1 MYTLLKTGLL
11 LFFRESDLPSGTVSE
26 AHLSELF
33 EKFIEELIDYS
44 SDEHRSIIE
53 RLRCMNFTH
62 KQLSLLEEQKHTA
75 AEYLITDYMIR
86 TLFLIDM
93 EIRLLNLR
101 LQYPQ
106 SGIVPEV
113 KIESP
118 LYLSKELTVT
128 DVMELLYAL
137 HLIEAF
143 RKSDGSKIEF
153 SIVIRTFEEVLHI
166 QRFKNAAINRKLYL
180 TRFFDRLKGA
190 LIERSQ
196 RDSVNRVTAF
206 HHKQNEDHHGLRFFR
221 RFLSGRKSSS

>member
-1 MYTLLKTGLL
+1 MVPDFLFNLKPTAMYTLLKTGLL
-11 LFFRESDLPSGTVSE
+11 LFFRESDLPTGTVSE

-33 EKFIEELIDYS
+33 EEFIQELTAYS
-44 SDEHRSIIE
+44 SDDRRSIIE

-75 AEYLITDYMIR
+75 TEHLITDYMIR

-128 DVMELLYAL
+128 DLVELLYAL
-137 HLIEAF
+137 HLIGAF
-143 RKSDGSKIEF
+143 RKSDGSRIEF
-153 SIVIRTFEEVLHI
+153 SVVFGLTKQASAHRI
-166 QRFKNAAINRKLYL
+166 QL
-180 TRFFDRLKGA
+180 
-190 LIERSQ
+190 
-196 RDSVNRVTAF
+196 
-206 HHKQNEDHHGLRFFR
+206 
-221 RFLSGRKSSS
+221 

>member
-1 MYTLLKTGLL
+1 MVPDFLFNLKPTAMYTLLKTGLL
-11 LFFRESDLPSGTVSE
+11 LFFRESDLPTATVSE

-33 EKFIEELIDYS
+33 EEFIQELTAYS
-44 SDEHRSIIE
+44 SDDRRSIIE

-75 AEYLITDYMIR
+75 TEHLITDYMIR

-128 DVMELLYAL
+128 DLVELLYAL
-137 HLIEAF
+137 HLIGAF
-143 RKSDGSKIEF
+143 RKSDGSRIEF
-153 SIVIRTFEEVLHI
+153 SVVIHTFEEVLHI
-166 QRFKNAAINRKLYL
+166 RIKNYERFKNAAINRKIRL
-180 TRFFDRLKGA
+180 TGFLDQLKAA
-190 LIERSQ
+190 LTERSQ
-196 RDSVNRVTAF
+196 R
-206 HHKQNEDHHGLRFFR
+206 
-221 RFLSGRKSSS
+221 

>member
-1 MYTLLKTGLL
+1 MAFNSQTVVEIQSMDILDHNVEFVVSGVKRNFYT
-11 LFFRESDLPSGTVSE
+11 REGKALRSGVVSE

-62 KQLSLLEEQKHTA
+62 KQLSLLEEQRHTA
-75 AEYLITDYMIR
+75 TEYLITDYMIR

-106 SGIVPEV
+106 SGIVPKV

-166 QRFKNAAINRKLYL
+166 QIKNYERFKNAAINRKLYL
-180 TRFFDRLKGA
+180 TRFLDRLKGA

-196 RDSVNRVTAF
+196 R
-206 HHKQNEDHHGLRFFR
+206 
-221 RFLSGRKSSS
+221 

>member
-1 MYTLLKTGLL
+1 MDIFDHNVEFVVSGVKKIYT
-11 LFFRESDLPSGTVSE
+11 RESKVLRSGVVSE

-62 KQLSLLEEQKHTA
+62 KQLSLLEEQRHTA

-86 TLFLIDM
+86 TMFLIDM

-106 SGIVPEV
+106 SGIVPKV

-166 QRFKNAAINRKLYL
+166 QIKNYERFKNATINRKLYL
-180 TRFFDRLKGA
+180 TRFLDRLKGA

-196 RDSVNRVTAF
+196 R
-206 HHKQNEDHHGLRFFR
+206 
-221 RFLSGRKSSS
+221 

>member
-1 MYTLLKTGLL
+1 MDIFDHNVEFVVSGVKRNFYT
-11 LFFRESDLPSGTVSE
+11 RESNALSTVTVSE

-75 AEYLITDYMIR
+75 EEHLITDYMIR

-166 QRFKNAAINRKLYL
+166 QIKNYERFKNAAINRKLYL
-180 TRFFDRLKGA
+180 TRFLDRLKGA

-196 RDSVNRVTAF
+196 R
-206 HHKQNEDHHGLRFFR
+206 
-221 RFLSGRKSSS
+221 

>member
-1 MYTLLKTGLL
+1 MAFNSQTVVEIQSMDIFDHNVEFVVSGVKRNFYT
-11 LFFRESDLPSGTVSE
+11 RESNALSTVTVSE

-75 AEYLITDYMIR
+75 EEHLITDYMIR

-166 QRFKNAAINRKLYL
+166 QIKNYERFKNAAINRKLYL
-180 TRFFDRLKGA
+180 TRFLDRLKGA

-196 RDSVNRVTAF
+196 R
-206 HHKQNEDHHGLRFFR
+206 
-221 RFLSGRKSSS
+221 

>member
-11 LFFRESDLPSGTVSE
+11 LFFRESDLPTVTVSE

-44 SDEHRSIIE
+44 SGEHRSIIE

-75 AEYLITDYMIR
+75 TEHLITDYMKR

-106 SGIVPEV
+106 SGIVPKV

-128 DVMELLYAL
+128 DLVELLYAL

-143 RKSDGSKIEF
+143 RKSDGSRIEF
-153 SIVIRTFEEVLHI
+153 SVVIHTFEEVLHI
-166 QRFKNAAINRKLYL
+166 RIKNYERFKNAAINRKIRL
-180 TRFFDRLKGA
+180 TGFLDQLKAA
-190 LIERSQ
+190 LTERSQ
-196 RDSVNRVTAF
+196 R
-206 HHKQNEDHHGLRFFR
+206 
-221 RFLSGRKSSS
+221 

>member
-11 LFFRESDLPSGTVSE
+11 LFFRESDLPTVTVSE

-75 AEYLITDYMIR
+75 TEHLITDYMKR

-106 SGIVPEV
+106 SGIVPKV
-113 KIESP
+113 KIDSP

-128 DVMELLYAL
+128 DLVELLYAL

-143 RKSDGSKIEF
+143 RKSDGSRIEF
-153 SIVIRTFEEVLHI
+153 SVVIHTFEEVLHI
-166 QRFKNAAINRKLYL
+166 RIKNYERFKNAAINRKIRL
-180 TRFFDRLKGA
+180 TGFLDQLKAA
-190 LIERSQ
+190 LTERSQ
-196 RDSVNRVTAF
+196 R
-206 HHKQNEDHHGLRFFR
+206 
-221 RFLSGRKSSS
+221 

>member
-1 MYTLLKTGLL
+1 MAFNSQTVVEIQSMDIFDHNVEFVVSGVKRNFYT
-11 LFFRESDLPSGTVSE
+11 RESNALSTVTVSE

-106 SGIVPEV
+106 SGIVPKV

-166 QRFKNAAINRKLYL
+166 QIKNYERFKNAAINRKLYL
-180 TRFFDRLKGA
+180 TRFLDRLKGA

-196 RDSVNRVTAF
+196 R
-206 HHKQNEDHHGLRFFR
+206 
-221 RFLSGRKSSS
+221 

>member
-1 MYTLLKTGLL
+1 MAFNSQTVVEIQSMDIFDHNVEFVVSGVKRNFYT
-11 LFFRESDLPSGTVSE
+11 RESNALSTVTVSE

-62 KQLSLLEEQKHTA
+62 KQLSLLEEQRHTA
-75 AEYLITDYMIR
+75 EEHLITDYMIR

-166 QRFKNAAINRKLYL
+166 QIKNYERFKNATINRKLYL
-180 TRFFDRLKGA
+180 TRFLDRLKGA

-196 RDSVNRVTAF
+196 R
-206 HHKQNEDHHGLRFFR
+206 
-221 RFLSGRKSSS
+221 

>member
-1 MYTLLKTGLL
+1 MDIFDHNVEFVVSGVKRNFYT
-11 LFFRESDLPSGTVSE
+11 RESNALSTVTVSE

-62 KQLSLLEEQKHTA
+62 KQLSLLEEQRHTA
-75 AEYLITDYMIR
+75 EEHLITDYMIR

-166 QRFKNAAINRKLYL
+166 QIKNYERFKNATINRKFYL
-180 TRFFDRLKGA
+180 TRFLDRLKGA

-196 RDSVNRVTAF
+196 R
-206 HHKQNEDHHGLRFFR
+206 
-221 RFLSGRKSSS
+221 

>member
-11 LFFRESDLPSGTVSE
+11 VFFRESDLPTGTVSE

-33 EKFIEELIDYS
+33 EEFIQELTA
-44 SDEHRSIIE
+44 SDDRRSIIE

-75 AEYLITDYMIR
+75 EEHLITDYMIR

-118 LYLSKELTVT
+118 SFQRV
-128 DVMELLYAL
+128 D
-137 HLIEAF
+137 
-143 RKSDGSKIEF
+143 SNGCDGIA
-153 SIVIRTFEEVLHI
+153 VCT
-166 QRFKNAAINRKLYL
+166 A
-180 TRFFDRLKGA
+180 FDR
-190 LIERSQ
+190 
-196 RDSVNRVTAF
+196 SV
-206 HHKQNEDHHGLRFFR
+206 
-221 RFLSGRKSSS
+221 S

>member
-11 LFFRESDLPSGTVSE
+11 VFFRESDLPSGTVPE

-75 AEYLITDYMIR
+75 EEHLITDYMIR

-166 QRFKNAAINRKLYL
+166 QIKNYERFKNAAINRKLYL
-180 TRFFDRLKGA
+180 TRFLDRLKGA

-196 RDSVNRVTAF
+196 R
-206 HHKQNEDHHGLRFFR
+206 
-221 RFLSGRKSSS
+221 

>member
-11 LFFRESDLPSGTVSE
+11 LFFRESDLPTVTVSE

-75 AEYLITDYMIR
+75 TEHLITDYMKR

-106 SGIVPEV
+106 SGIVPKV

-128 DVMELLYAL
+128 DLVELLYAL

-143 RKSDGSKIEF
+143 RKSDGSRIEF
-153 SIVIRTFEEVLHI
+153 SVVIHTFEEVLHI
-166 QRFKNAAINRKLYL
+166 RIKNYERFKNAAINRKIRL
-180 TRFFDRLKGA
+180 TGFLDQLKAA
-190 LIERSQ
+190 LTERNQ
-196 RDSVNRVTAF
+196 R
-206 HHKQNEDHHGLRFFR
+206 
-221 RFLSGRKSSS
+221 

>member
-1 MYTLLKTGLL
+1 MAFNSQTVVEIQSMDIFDHNVEFVVSGVKRNFYT
-11 LFFRESDLPSGTVSE
+11 RESNALSTVTVSE

-62 KQLSLLEEQKHTA
+62 KQLSLLEEQRHTA
-75 AEYLITDYMIR
+75 EEHLITDYMIR

-166 QRFKNAAINRKLYL
+166 QIKNYERFKNATINRKFYL
-180 TRFFDRLKGA
+180 TRFLDRLKGA

-196 RDSVNRVTAF
+196 R
-206 HHKQNEDHHGLRFFR
+206 
-221 RFLSGRKSSS
+221 

>member
-1 MYTLLKTGLL
+1 MDIFDHNVEFVVSGVKRNFYT
-11 LFFRESDLPSGTVSE
+11 RESNALSTVTVSE

-62 KQLSLLEEQKHTA
+62 KQLSLLEEQRHTA
-75 AEYLITDYMIR
+75 EEHLITDYMIR

-166 QRFKNAAINRKLYL
+166 QIKNYERFKNATINRKLYL
-180 TRFFDRLKGA
+180 TRFLDRLKGA

-196 RDSVNRVTAF
+196 R
-206 HHKQNEDHHGLRFFR
+206 
-221 RFLSGRKSSS
+221 

>member
-11 LFFRESDLPSGTVSE
+11 VFFRESDLPSGTVSE

-75 AEYLITDYMIR
+75 EEHLITDYMIR

-137 HLIEAF
+137 NLIEAF
-143 RKSDGSKIEF
+143 RKSDGS
-153 SIVIRTFEEVLHI
+153 
-166 QRFKNAAINRKLYL
+166 
-180 TRFFDRLKGA
+180 
-190 LIERSQ
+190 
-196 RDSVNRVTAF
+196 
-206 HHKQNEDHHGLRFFR
+206 
-221 RFLSGRKSSS
+221 

>member
-11 LFFRESDLPSGTVSE
+11 LFFRESDLPTVTVSE

-75 AEYLITDYMIR
+75 TEHLITDYMKR

-106 SGIVPEV
+106 SGIVPKV

-128 DVMELLYAL
+128 DLVELLYAL

-143 RKSDGSKIEF
+143 RKSDGSRIEF
-153 SIVIRTFEEVLHI
+153 SVVIHTFEEVLHI
-166 QRFKNAAINRKLYL
+166 RIKSYERFKNAAINRKIRL
-180 TRFFDRLKGA
+180 TGFLDQLKAA
-190 LIERSQ
+190 LTERSQ
-196 RDSVNRVTAF
+196 R
-206 HHKQNEDHHGLRFFR
+206 
-221 RFLSGRKSSS
+221 